1 MPNKDLGE
9 RISIMRR
16 SRKISQIELAKKL
29 GVSQSAVAAWETGR
43 NEPNLEMLD
52 SLADIFNVPMSA
64 LLNSEEQVRITGQLS
79 KTDYD
84 RLEALHQNPRLGM
97 LFDRQR
103 KMSNKDIDAML
114 TIAKSIL
121 NERNE
126 E

>member
-16 SRKISQIELAKKL
+16 SRGMTQKELAAKL
-29 GVSQSAVAAWETGR
+29 GVRQGTVAMWETGK
-43 NEPNLEMLD
+43 NEPSLETL
-52 SLADIFNVPMSA
+52 SHLADIFNVPMSA
-64 LLNSEEQVRITGQLS
+64 MLSAEEQVRILGTLS

-84 RLEALHQNPRLGM
+84 TLEALHQNPKLGM

-103 KMSNKDIDAML
+103 KMSSADIDAML
-114 TIAKSIL
+114 AIANSIL
-121 NERNE
+121 KERNE